1 MVVHGLGR
9 TPASMALLAERLEGA
24 GYRVVNFGYPS
35 RSEPIEDLVDRLEAE
50 LGRCCRNA
58 EDSVHFVTHSM
69 GGVLVRALLA
79 RREEPHLGRVV
90 MLSPPNQGSEIVDAF
105 ADTPV
110 LRAIL
115 GPAGVR
121 LGTDAGGIAD
131 QLPPVRFEL
140 GIITGDRSLDPIG
153 SWLIPGPD
161 DGKVAVEN
169 ARVEGAA
176 DFRVIPASHTFI
188 MNRPDVAEE
197 VVHFLQTGRFQPSKA
212 DRSRYLY
219 VWAGAEHEGD
229 SDFLAVI
236 DADPESEAYGEIV
249 ATLPVGLKGGAHHSE
264 HVMPHGDTLYV
275 NAFTAGASF
284 LIDLSD
290 PLEPRLAGSF
300 REMGEFTYP
309 HTFERLPD
317 GNVLVTFQTKG
328 EGNEIA
334 GGLVELDPAGR
345 LVRSADAA
353 DPVDPELRAYS
364 VTPIPSIDRAV
375 STTTDMRME
384 ANGTSFQVWGL
395 SDLTLLKT
403 VPLPPGPS
411 GHEHRDPAEVRLLP
425 DSATAILTTF
435 SCSMYLLHGLDTDAP
450 GAELVYTLPWATYDT
465 DECGIPLTR
474 GGYWIQTYAHSTGS
488 ALVSLDIS
496 DPTRPVEV
504 DRLTLEGDWWPHW
517 VSIEPEGDRIVLTSG
532 PGETLYRVLVIR
544 LDPATGELSLD
555 PTFRDPGADRPGV
568 SFDRISW
575 PHGTAGP
582 ARPHGAV
589 FSREHSKSDHLRGE
603 VNP

>member
-1 MVVHGLGR
+1 
-9 TPASMALLAERLEGA
+9 
-24 GYRVVNFGYPS
+24 
-35 RSEPIEDLVDRLEAE
+35 
-50 LGRCCRNA
+50 
-58 EDSVHFVTHSM
+58 
-69 GGVLVRALLA
+69 
-79 RREEPHLGRVV
+79 
-90 MLSPPNQGSEIVDAF
+90 
-105 ADTPV
+105 
-110 LRAIL
+110 
-115 GPAGVR
+115 
-121 LGTDAGGIAD
+121 
-131 QLPPVRFEL
+131 
-140 GIITGDRSLDPIG
+140 
-153 SWLIPGPD
+153 
-161 DGKVAVEN
+161 
-169 ARVEGAA
+169 
-176 DFRVIPASHTFI
+176 
-188 MNRPDVAEE
+188 
-197 VVHFLQTGRFQPSKA
+197 
-212 DRSRYLY
+212 
-219 VWAGAEHEGD
+219 
-229 SDFLAVI
+229 
-236 DADPESEAYGEIV
+236 
-249 ATLPVGLKGGAHHSE
+249 
-264 HVMPHGDTLYV
+264 
-275 NAFTAGASF
+275 GASF

-435 SCSMYLLHGLDTDAP
+435 SCSMYLLHGLDTEAP

-504 DRLTLEGDWWPHW
+504 DRMTLEGDWWPHW
-517 VSIEPEGDRIVLTSG
+517 ISIEPEGDRIVLTSG
-532 PGETLYRVLVIR
+532 QGETLYRVLVIR
-544 LDPATGELSLD
+544 LDPATGEFSLD
-555 PTFRDPGADRPGV
+555 PTFRDPGAERPGV